1 VRRVASRGMWRNAL
15 LAAALAALLAGC
27 SLGDHDGA
35 AEHHGRLG
43 AVYELDRL
51 TAADAESAP
60 LTIRLLEIKS
70 GRVKVARV
78 RQLRCTPPGG
88 SVTDPVA
95 ACRALQDLLHYR
107 RPRHERFCGRNAN
120 GQQIVEI
127 IGRVNGQRVGRAL
140 ITKPGRCQIGPRWM
154 RDIRALTA

>member
-1 VRRVASRGMWRNAL
+1 MWRNAL
-15 LAAALAALLAGC
+15 LAVALAALLAGC

-60 LTIRLLEIKS
+60 LTIQLLEIKS
-70 GRVKVARV
+70 GRVKVA
-78 RQLRCTPPGG
+78 P
-88 SVTDPVA
+88 
-95 ACRALQDLLHYR
+95 
-107 RPRHERFCGRNAN
+107 PRHERFCGRNAN

-140 ITKPGRCQIGPRWM
+140 INKPGRCQIGPRWM
-154 RDIRALTA
+154 RDI